1 MDSMREQLKGIVSV
15 LTPEQHVQFLLFIR
29 RILSEPRKKDS
40 LFNILKERIQ
50 PNTDDQDTGTSPSDG
65 ESN

>member
-50 PNTDDQDTGTSPSDG
+50 ANTDDQDIGTSPSDG

>member
-29 RILSEPRKKDS
+29 RILNEPRKQDS

>member
-29 RILSEPRKKDS
+29 RILSEPRKQDS

-50 PNTDDQDTGTSPSDG
+50 ANTDDQDIGTSPSDG

>member
-50 PNTDDQDTGTSPSDG
+50 PNTDDQDIGTSPSDN

>member
-29 RILSEPRKKDS
+29 RILNEPRKQDS

-50 PNTDDQDTGTSPSDG
+50 PNTDDQDTGTSPSDN

>member
-29 RILSEPRKKDS
+29 RILNEPRKQDS

-50 PNTDDQDTGTSPSDG
+50 PNTDDQDIGTSPSDN

>member
-29 RILSEPRKKDS
+29 RILSEPRKQDS

-50 PNTDDQDTGTSPSDG
+50 ANTDDQDTGTSPSDN

>member
-15 LTPEQHVQFLLFIR
+15 LTPEQHVQFLLFSR
-29 RILSEPRKKDS
+29 RILNEPRKQDS

-50 PNTDDQDTGTSPSDG
+50 ANTDDQDIGTSPSDG

>member
-29 RILSEPRKKDS
+29 RILNEPRKQDS
-40 LFNILKERIQ
+40 LFNILKERIHAK
-50 PNTDDQDTGTSPSDG
+50 TDDQDTGTCPSDN

>member
-29 RILSEPRKKDS
+29 RILSEPRKQDS

-50 PNTDDQDTGTSPSDG
+50 AKTDDQDTGTSPSDN

>member
-29 RILSEPRKKDS
+29 RILNEPRKQDS

-50 PNTDDQDTGTSPSDG
+50 AKTDDQDIGTSPSDN

>member
-29 RILSEPRKKDS
+29 RILNEPRKQDS

-50 PNTDDQDTGTSPSDG
+50 AKTDDQDTGTSPSDG

>member
-50 PNTDDQDTGTSPSDG
+50 PNTDDQDTGTSPSDN

>member
-15 LTPEQHVQFLLFIR
+15 LTPEQHVQFLLFSR
-29 RILSEPRKKDS
+29 RILSEPRKQDS

-50 PNTDDQDTGTSPSDG
+50 ANTDDQDIGTSPSDG

>member
-29 RILSEPRKKDS
+29 RILSEPRKQDS
-40 LFNILKERIQ
+40 LFNILKERIE

>member
-29 RILSEPRKKDS
+29 RILNEPRKQDS

-50 PNTDDQDTGTSPSDG
+50 ANTDDQDIGTSPSDG

>member
-15 LTPEQHVQFLLFIR
+15 LTPEQHVQFLLFSR
-29 RILSEPRKKDS
+29 RILNEPRKQDS

-50 PNTDDQDTGTSPSDG
+50 PNTDDQDIGTSPSDN

>member
-1 MDSMREQLKGIVSV
+1 MDSMKEQLKGIVSV

-40 LFNILKERIQ
+40 LFNILKERIK